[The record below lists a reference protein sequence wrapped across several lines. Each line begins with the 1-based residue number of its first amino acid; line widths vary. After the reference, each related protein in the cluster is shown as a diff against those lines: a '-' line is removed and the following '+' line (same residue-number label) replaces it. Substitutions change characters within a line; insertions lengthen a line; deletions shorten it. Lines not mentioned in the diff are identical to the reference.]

1 MSRLAHVTLGSRS
14 PSFLASATSDAML
27 ATMVNGANDTTGV
40 SAFGRMW
47 RNMIDGSETPTAM
60 AAPT

>member
-1 MSRLAHVTLGSRS
+1 M
-14 PSFLASATSDAML
+14 FATI
-27 ATMVNGANDTTGV
+27 VNGANETTGV

-47 RNMIDGSETPTAM
+47 RNMIAGSETPVTI